1 MAKAGASETTEYTDS
16 SYFVIQVDAREDRDL
31 EDFDHYVGLRVS
43 WPTNRGG
50 GIADIINGVGDLAR
64 KAADIDAIRD
74 MERLSREDDSA
85 KAIQQIK
92 ALYKAFSPEIQAIY
106 KTAKTRS
113 WSKRR
118 RPKTPPN
125 G

>member
-1 MAKAGASETTEYTDS
+1 MTPEKIATWRTSTTTS
-16 SYFVIQVDAREDRDL
+16 
-31 EDFDHYVGLRVS
+31 GLRIS

-50 GIADIINGVGDLAR
+50 GIADIINGVVDLAR

-92 ALYKAFSPEIQAIY
+92 ALYKALSPEIQAIY
-106 KTAKTRS
+106 KNRKDQILVEKT
-113 WSKRR
+113 
-118 RPKTPPN
+118 PAEEAPPPPN